1 MASAK
6 VGAALRFIAGL
17 MGGFALVVS
26 AFGAVD
32 ADVDVDPAFL
42 TGPASLTGAVFD
54 FGLTVRGS
62 LAGWVFAAGFT
73 AGGFGATTFV
83 ASTTNS

>member
-42 TGPASLTGAVFD
+42 TGAVFD

-62 LAGWVFAAGFT
+62 LAGWAFAAGFT